1 VKASLTLASSK
12 KEDGMEMI
20 LVRSRAIRAV
30 GYDART
36 MQMRIRFQQGHT
48 YDFCRVPADIYQ
60 GLMDATS
67 KGAYYNEYIRDKYPC

>member
-1 VKASLTLASSK
+1 
-12 KEDGMEMI
+12 MEMI

-67 KGAYYNEYIRDKYPC
+67 KGTYYNEYIRDKYPC